1 MNDMPIYYA
10 SDLNV
15 DTCMSIAM
23 FLFETRRNSGLTI
36 TEAAVRSGLT
46 VNDIDE
52 LETQAGQYDFAKI
65 VKLLDLYKKKLPMS
79 AKGLKRM
86 PRALADKYF
95 ES

>member
-1 MNDMPIYYA
+1 MTDMPIYHA
-10 SDLNV
+10 SELNP
-15 DTCMSIAM
+15 DTCLEIAM

-36 TEAAVRSGLT
+36 TEAAVRSGLA

-65 VKLLDLYKKKLPMS
+65 AKLLDLYRKKLPMS

-86 PRALADKYF
+86 PQTPAERYF
-95 ES
+95 EG

>member
-1 MNDMPIYYA
+1 MTDMPIYHA
-10 SDLNV
+10 SELNP
-15 DTCMSIAM
+15 DTCLNIAM
-23 FLFETRRNSGLTI
+23 FLFATRRNSELTI
-36 TEAAVRSGLT
+36 TEAAVRSGLA

-79 AKGLKRM
+79 AKGLMRM
-86 PRALADKYF
+86 PRALANKYF